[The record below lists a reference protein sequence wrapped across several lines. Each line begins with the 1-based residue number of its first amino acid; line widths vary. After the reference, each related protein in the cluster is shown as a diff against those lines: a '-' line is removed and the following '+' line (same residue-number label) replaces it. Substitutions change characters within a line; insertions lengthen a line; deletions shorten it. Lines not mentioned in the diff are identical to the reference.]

1 MQSSILVLLALPVPL
16 LKRQKLNFAGL
27 NYVFRIPVAGSIVSS
42 SRLYS
47 CGSCAAEER
56 VSVDMGKYKEGFA
69 RRMAMAG
76 LQPYHSIAVG
86 VSGGP
91 DSMALCFL
99 TAAWKTDA
107 AGKSDGYVDGLL
119 AIIVDHGLRAE
130 SKEEAHIREHLL
142 GIRCEIAECNW
153 SNGRP
158 KQGHLQEAARDMR
171 YQNFQKVCIQH
182 QIGVLLIAHHAD
194 DQAEL
199 LILRLS
205 RGSGVLGL
213 AGMAFTSQLFSTC
226 TVLHNEGS
234 NNKGL
239 LLVRPLLHF
248 SKEDMYKTCQAS
260 NQDWVEDPTN
270 RSAAYARNR
279 IRMSLGKFS
288 SYVFQTEAV
297 NIMDQG
303 YAVIDLMILNPSK
316 VPDMCLSKFVALVLQ
331 FVSQRYRTVRGAT
344 IKVLLDYVCTFP
356 CKTSFTVAGC
366 YLCPSPGSRGTK
378 LLVCCSVDCPPHS
391 KIEMQVV

>member
-1 MQSSILVLLALPVPL
+1 MAGAQSRATAGVMVRLPVPL
-16 LKRQKLNFAGL
+16 LKQQKLYFAGL
-27 NYVFRIPVAGSIVSS
+27 NYVFRIPVAGSSASS
-42 SRLYS
+42 SGLYR

-99 TAAWKTDA
+99 TAAWKTDDPNA

-119 AIIVDHGLRAE
+119 AIIVDHGLRIKIFRKFE
-130 SKEEAHIREHLL
+130 FTIKL
-142 GIRCEIAECNW
+142 
-153 SNGRP
+153 
-158 KQGHLQEAARDMR
+158 
-171 YQNFQKVCIQH
+171 VCYL
-182 QIGVLLIAHHAD
+182 LLIMQTIRFAWKTIL
-194 DQAEL
+194 QAEL

-226 TVLHNEGS
+226 TVLHKGS
-234 NNKGL
+234 DNKGL

-248 SKEDMYKTCQAS
+248 SKEDMYKICQAS
-260 NQDWVEDPTN
+260 NLDWVEDPTN

-279 IRMSLGKFS
+279 IRMSLGNFS
-288 SYVFQTEAV
+288 SCEIASHCF
-297 NIMDQG
+297 
-303 YAVIDLMILNPSK
+303 
-316 VPDMCLSKFVALVLQ
+316 
-331 FVSQRYRTVRGAT
+331 
-344 IKVLLDYVCTFP
+344 
-356 CKTSFTVAGC
+356 
-366 YLCPSPGSRGTK
+366 
-378 LLVCCSVDCPPHS
+378 
-391 KIEMQVV
+391 